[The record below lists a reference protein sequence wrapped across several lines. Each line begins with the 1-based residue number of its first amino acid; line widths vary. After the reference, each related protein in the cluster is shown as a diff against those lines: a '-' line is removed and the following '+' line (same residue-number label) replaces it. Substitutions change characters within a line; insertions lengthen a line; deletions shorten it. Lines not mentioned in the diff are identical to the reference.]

1 MIKVCYVIGQLS
13 KGGAEKQ
20 LYELI
25 RGLNK
30 KKFLPAVISLS
41 QGGFWSK
48 EIKKIGIEVIELKRK
63 KNMEISRLFN
73 LIKIVRKMKPDI
85 VHTYLFSANS
95 YGRIAAIINRVP
107 VIIASERNM
116 PEIGKDK
123 NIYQLYIDKVMG
135 FFSDIIICN
144 SQAAANILIDKYN
157 FKKEKILVVHNGINT
172 DISCT
177 SVVRNSEIII
187 GTVCRL
193 SPQKNLKLFLDMAKL
208 LSDLK
213 SDLKFMIVGDGL
225 LRDDLEKYSEFLGV
239 RHKIIFMG
247 EQHNV
252 FDLLQKI
259 SIFVNTSSYEGLS
272 NAIMEAMLTGLPVVA
287 TDVGGNSELI
297 TNGETGFLCKPDN
310 LEEIVEKV
318 MYLINNKEV
327 AEKMG
332 EKGREKIIYEF
343 DSNKMIRKIE
353 DIYLRLFY
361 SNRSQKNLENSL
373 HYS

>member
-1 MIKVCYVIGQLS
+1 MIKVCYIIGQLS

-41 QGGFWSK
+41 RGGFWSK
-48 EIKKIGIEVIELKRK
+48 EIKKIGIEVIELERK

-123 NIYQLYIDKVMG
+123 NIYQLYIDKVMA

-144 SQAAANILIDKYN
+144 SQAAANILINKYN
-157 FKKEKILVVHNGINT
+157 FKKKKILVVHNGINT
-172 DISCT
+172 DISYT

-225 LRDDLEKYSEFLGV
+225 LREDLEKYSEFLGI

-259 SIFVNTSSYEGLS
+259 SIFINTSSYEGLS
-272 NAIMEAMLTGLPVVA
+272 NAIMEAMLIGLPVVA

-318 MYLINNKEV
+318 MYLINNKEI

-332 EKGREKIIYEF
+332 EKGRKKIIYEF